1 MVSTPTRRAA
11 LRDELIANQLRNH
24 DLCGL
29 AADANEQTEV
39 MQPGESMN
47 VHVPSLR
54 YRHTQRGARLL
65 TAGLAALALPLLAAA
80 PALAQDEG
88 RAAPSLPEATNDD
101 QPAAPDR
108 VQTLEDRINELGERL
123 RESEQAAQ
131 QRVSP
136 LSWNGYVDFGFFVPL
151 GNGGAGWVRDVGN
164 MNFPQYSNYSWTFL
178 GDILATAVN
187 SRGEVADLG
196 DAPGVTRF
204 DSVNSNGAAG
214 FILNEINLR
223 PRFQLSDR
231 AIMRA
236 SVNFVPRTG
245 SDFAL
250 GDFIDADVGELEYLL
265 TADGKTS
272 LFVGKSMPVFGI
284 EYKDRKSDQ
293 RFGIT
298 PSLIARYTTGS
309 QLGIKLRSKL
319 FNDYLILA
327 GSVTN
332 GSSTVEMFHF
342 YSEIDQ
348 NNGKT
353 LNGRAALSL
362 PVGRLFHNDD
372 HLEIGVSGEWGPQ
385 DRATDNDGK
394 MWFAGLDVQYL
405 GVDLAVKGQLIK
417 GGAPGNSTGVYGLT
431 LNPSG
436 YLELDWQLL
445 AQFGLILRGEV
456 RDAIVT
462 LDPTRI
468 YITKEAR
475 LTVGARVVINP
486 HMVVKAEYLHNA
498 EYGDRMPQIANDVA
512 TSSLVMFF

>member
-1 MVSTPTRRAA
+1 LS
-11 LRDELIANQLRNH
+11 
-24 DLCGL
+24 
-29 AADANEQTEV
+29 
-39 MQPGESMN
+39 
-47 VHVPSLR
+47 
-54 YRHTQRGARLL
+54 
-65 TAGLAALALPLLAAA
+65 
-80 PALAQDEG
+80 
-88 RAAPSLPEATNDD
+88 APSLPDSAGDD
-101 QPAAPDR
+101 GPPTQDR

-123 RESEQAAQ
+123 RESEEAAQ
-131 QRVSP
+131 KRVSP
-136 LSWNGYVDFGFFVPL
+136 LTWNGYVDFGFFIPL
-151 GNGGAGWVRDVGN
+151 GNGGVGWVRDVGN
-164 MNFPQYSNYSWTFL
+164 AQFPQYSNYSWVLL

-196 DAPGVTRF
+196 DAPDVTRF
-204 DSVNSNGAAG
+204 DSINSNGAAG

-236 SVNFVPRTG
+236 SVNFIPRTG

-250 GDFIDADVGELEYLL
+250 GDFIEADVGELEYLL
-265 TADGKTS
+265 TPDGKTS

-309 QLGIKLRSKL
+309 QLGIKVRSKL
-319 FNDYLILA
+319 LNDYLILA
-327 GSVTN
+327 ASVTN
-332 GSSTVEMFHF
+332 GSSTIEMFHF

-353 LNGRAALSL
+353 LNGRAAVSL
-362 PVGRLFHNDD
+362 PVGRLLRNDD

-385 DRATDNDGK
+385 DRATDNSGK

-405 GVDLAVKGQLIK
+405 GVNLQVKGQLIK
-417 GGAPGNSTGVYGLT
+417 GHSPGDGAMGVWGLD
-431 LNPSG
+431 LHPSG
-436 YLELDWQLL
+436 YLEVDWQLL
-445 AQFGLILRGEV
+445 AQFGLILRGEI

-462 LDPTRI
+462 LDTTRI

-475 LTVGARVVINP
+475 LTAGFRVVVNP
-486 HMVVKAEYLHNA
+486 HMVVKAEYLHNE
-498 EYGDRMPQIANDVA
+498 EYGGIAEFDNDIA
-512 TSSLVMFF
+512 TSSLVLWF